1 MCNYRKKLKNKETY
15 YQKRELN
22 RIGLQTFFLNLEN
35 NHYDS
40 VNDKIIQKLEKEL
53 VDLNLKMNNLS
64 GSEKGDYGMNIYFLE
79 KELFA
84 IAEMK
89 IIYAYKHFET
99 HLKFLIQA
107 SYQDVK
113 ESKLFKWE
121 FVKEYLR
128 TKKIAINEIDNFQE
142 INELRELNNSIKHS
156 RNIINDK
163 TKNIRE
169 LGGKTKLTYM
179 SLINFY
185 NRIENSPYKFILSL
199 SDKIDKDL
207 YEFDDK
213 RLDEIKDKLAIRM
226 NNETIEK
233 LIKKLKSIK

>member
-1 MCNYRKKLKNKETY
+1 M
-15 YQKRELN
+15 
-22 RIGLQTFFLNLEN
+22 GLQTFFLNLEN

-40 VNDKIIQKLEKEL
+40 VNDKIILKLEKEL
-53 VDLNLKMNNLS
+53 IDLNIKKDNLL
-64 GSEKGDYGMNIYFLE
+64 GIEKGDCGMNIYFLE

-89 IIYAYKHFET
+89 IIYAYKHFDT
-99 HLKFLIQA
+99 HLKFLIRA
-107 SYQDVK
+107 SYQGVK

-121 FVKEYLR
+121 FVKEYLK
-128 TKKIAINEIDNFQE
+128 TKRITINEIDDFQE

-169 LGGKTKLTYM
+169 LCGQTEITYK
-179 SLINFY
+179 SLIDFY

-207 YEFDDK
+207 YEFDEK
-213 RLDEIKDKLAIRM
+213 RLDEITAKLAIRM

-233 LIKKLKSIK
+233 FIEKLKSIK